1 MAIIPCIA
9 VIEDDADE
17 RIALARV
24 LRASAFEVRTY
35 ASAEDYLSSN
45 SAEPLCVLLD
55 MQLGG
60 MSGLEFL
67 RELRTSGSSLPII
80 VVTASDDVD
89 SRTEAEQLG
98 CVAYLRKPFQ
108 GRALVA
114 LLRTLTVGRR
124 PFSGEPT

>member
-1 MAIIPCIA
+1 MAILPCIA

-17 RIALARV
+17 RIALERV
-24 LRASAFEVRTY
+24 LRASAFDVRTY
-35 ASAEDYLSSN
+35 ESAEDYLSASG
-45 SAEPLCVLLD
+45 AEPLCVLLD

-67 RELRTSGSSLPII
+67 RALRTSGSSLPII

-89 SRTEAEQLG
+89 ARTEAEQLG

-108 GRALVA
+108 GRALVV
-114 LLRTLTVGRR
+114 LLRSLAAGRR
-124 PFSGEPT
+124 PLPAEPT